1 MSTSRRSCCRNG
13 LTMSPAPSQPVASD
27 EVPHAGGPPPRP
39 PIWIC
44 PAGRWYR
51 QCYRPGRAPKIHLGM
66 PNAIGQA
73 RQFRWT
79 RAASCWP
86 PDFVGA
92 LYRSNRGTGRALVAQ
107 AIAIIAVVLA
117 PTVVIIGGGLSR
129 AGDLLLGPINEH
141 LPRLLPVAPP
151 QVLQSALGEE
161 AAAIGA
167 IYIALQLADAS
178 LYESVAKGR

>member
-1 MSTSRRSCCRNG
+1 VTAA
-13 LTMSPAPSQPVASD
+13 TAFA
-27 EVPHAGGPPPRP
+27 
-39 PIWIC
+39 
-44 PAGRWYR
+44 
-51 QCYRPGRAPKIHLGM
+51 
-66 PNAIGQA
+66 
-73 RQFRWT
+73 
-79 RAASCWP
+79 AASAGDP
-86 PDFVGA
+86 AAVA
-92 LYRSNRGTGRALVAQ
+92 LVSEEAALVAQ